1 MDIEKEPAPVPEVAP
16 AKEEPLVHTLL
27 LCKSFINQK

>member
-1 MDIEKEPAPVPEVAP
+1 MDIEKEPALAPEVAP

-27 LCKSFINQK
+27 LGKCDIK